1 MTPLPR
7 ILTVDP
13 TGGAADLIR
22 AALRLIERPAIQVN
36 VPGGVEAFDE
46 VERGHL
52 RLMIAAYDLGG
63 GLSGLELAQRVR
75 QRQPET
81 NVVLLA
87 GAQDVLDHAELD
99 SGASGAFVV
108 LRHPIE
114 PHQLLRIL
122 VAALDGRDV
131 MSAAYTAARGVDE
144 PRGAMP
150 SVPMLDLG
158 AASRVLDSALT
169 DVGAMAVVL
178 SARTGEVL
186 LERGAV
192 GYLDREQLTAALT
205 PTVNATI
212 DMTRLIGGRP
222 AALLYYDGDHYDV
235 FVLSVGLHHFL
246 ILVFDGQNGLRSYGA
261 VNRYGRRASEDLIAL
276 IGASAL
282 ILEAA
287 APEPL
292 MDEVEP
298 PEASEPAPA
307 VVELALADMAPA
319 SAPVSRKRKTS
330 VRAAVTPP
338 PEQEPA
344 SDFDSSILLS
354 LFNASDLQALE
365 DHALEDLFN
374 PERLA
379 EIASETRHESGP
391 LSYEEAREL
400 GLIP

>member
-1 MTPLPR
+1 MTPFPR

-13 TGGAADLIR
+13 TGGAAELVR
-22 AALRLIERPAIQVN
+22 AALRLLERPAIQVD

-52 RLMIAAYDLGG
+52 RLLVTAYDLASE
-63 GLSGLELAQRVR
+63 LDGLELARHVR

-81 NVVLLA
+81 NVILLA
-87 GAQDVLDHAELD
+87 GRHDSLEHAELEMPGD
-99 SGASGAFVV
+99 GGAFVV
-108 LRHPIE
+108 LRQPVE

-131 MSAAYTAARGVDE
+131 LSAAFTAPHGVDE
-144 PRGAMP
+144 PAGAVP
-150 SVPMLDLG
+150 SVPRLDLN

-178 SARTGEVL
+178 SSRTGEVL

-192 GYLDREQLTAALT
+192 GYLDREQLTLALT

-222 AALLYYDGDHYDV
+222 AALLYYDGEHYDV

-246 ILVFDGQNGLRSYGA
+246 VLVFDGQNGLRSYGA

-282 ILEAA
+282 ILEAE
-287 APEPL
+287 APEPVL
-292 MDEVEP
+292 EEEAPAEADEP
-298 PEASEPAPA
+298 PEQLLMAELPPPPPAA
-307 VVELALADMAPA
+307 
-319 SAPVSRKRKTS
+319 RKRKTS
-330 VRAAVTPP
+330 VRPAVTPP
-338 PEQEPA
+338 PEPTPEPA

-354 LFNASDLQALE
+354 LFNADDLQALE
-365 DHALEDLFN
+365 DHALDDLFN

-379 EIASETRHESGP
+379 EIASETRRESGP

>member
-13 TGGAADLIR
+13 TGGAAALTR

-36 VPGGVEAFDE
+36 VPGGAEAVDE
-46 VERGHL
+46 IERGHF
-52 RLMIAAYDLGG
+52 RLMIAACDLGEEF
-63 GLSGLELAQRVR
+63 SGMDLAHHVR
-75 QRQPET
+75 QNQPET
-81 NVVLLA
+81 SILLLA
-87 GAQDVLDHAELD
+87 GPQDGLDQTELEPSQD
-99 SGASGAFVV
+99 SGAWVV
-108 LRHPIE
+108 LRRPID

-122 VAALDGRDV
+122 AAALDGRDV
-131 MSAAYTAARGVDE
+131 RLAAQTAVRSVDE
-144 PRGAMP
+144 PRGAMH

-192 GYLDREQLTAALT
+192 GYLDREQLTAALA

-222 AALLYYDGDHYDV
+222 AALLYYDGDNYDV

-246 ILVFDGQNGLRSYGA
+246 VLVFDGQSGLRLYGA

-276 IGASAL
+276 IGAGAL
-282 ILEAA
+282 ILE
-287 APEPL
+287 
-292 MDEVEP
+292 
-298 PEASEPAPA
+298 EPAPQP
-307 VVELALADMAPA
+307 VEEEEPPADEAIEPEALALAELPPAPA
-319 SAPVSRKRKTS
+319 PVARKRKTG

-338 PEQEPA
+338 PPEPEPA

-354 LFNASDLQALE
+354 LFNANDLQALE

-374 PERLA
+374 PERMA
-379 EIASETRHESGP
+379 EIASETRRENGP